1 MKKILS
7 FILCLCTVI
16 SLCAC
21 SREKADTTQLEN
33 ADHSDSYIT
42 ENNNKTEKTDNA
54 SAEPSTEVS
63 STVVHEIA
71 DAPLSKEVFADN
83 FSAEILTEISQN
95 VNAIIA
101 HISRR
106 KKLADP
112 SQITDD
118 DLEAYKNSK
127 RYKMLIAL
135 DVAFVKPAYYIV
147 SQSSEDGLFE
157 RILCMALS
165 DVTGIEK
172 KDGTSTKQYLK
183 VYNNRVLSYVKLFN
197 KIVAVES
204 WTEEKKLTQI
214 KKLGIFAVGQLIDA
228 MNRGIISQEGAID
241 CIAEIVMKRKG
252 NDPRIDFAA
261 WKADNEVNYRNILDT
276 MA

>member
-7 FILCLCTVI
+7 FILCLCTVV

-33 ADHSDSYIT
+33 ADRSDSYIT
-42 ENNNKTEKTDNA
+42 ESNSKNEKTDNT
-54 SAEPSTEVS
+54 SAESPTEVS

-71 DAPLSKEVFADN
+71 DIPLSKEVFADN
-83 FSAEILTEISQN
+83 FSSEILTEISQN

-101 HISRR
+101 HIAR
-106 KKLADP
+106 KENLADP
-112 SQITDD
+112 SQITDEQ
-118 DLEAYKNSK
+118 LEKYKSTR
-127 RYKMLIAL
+127 RYKLLLKL

-147 SQSSEDGLFE
+147 SQGSEDGLFE

-172 KDGTSTKQYLK
+172 KNGTSTKQYLG
-183 VYNNRVLSYVKLFN
+183 VYNNRVLSYVRLFN

-204 WTEEKKLTQI
+204 WTEERKLTQI
-214 KKLGIFAVGQLIDA
+214 KKLEIFAVGQLIDA

-241 CIAEIVMKRKG
+241 CIAEIVTKRNG
-252 NDPRIDFAA
+252 EDPRIDFAA
-261 WKADNEVNYRNILDT
+261 WKANNEVNYRNILDT

>member
-7 FILCLCTVI
+7 FILCLCTVV

-33 ADHSDSYIT
+33 ANRSDSYIT
-42 ENNNKTEKTDNA
+42 ESNSKTEKTDNT
-54 SAEPSTEVS
+54 SAESPNEVS

-71 DAPLSKEVFADN
+71 DIPLSKEVFADN
-83 FSAEILTEISQN
+83 FSSEILTEISQN

-101 HISRR
+101 HISR
-106 KKLADP
+106 KENLADP
-112 SQITDD
+112 SQITDEQ
-118 DLEAYKNSK
+118 LEKYKSTR
-127 RYKMLIAL
+127 RYKLLLKL

-147 SQSSEDGLFE
+147 SQSSKNGLFE

-165 DVTGIEK
+165 EITGIEK
-172 KDGTSTKQYLK
+172 KNGTSTKQYPG
-183 VYNNRVLSYVKLFN
+183 VYNNRVLSYVRLFN

-204 WTEEKKLTQI
+204 WTEERKLTQI

-241 CIAEIVMKRKG
+241 CIAEIVTKRNG
-252 NDPRIDFAA
+252 EDPRIDFAA
-261 WKADNEVNYRNILDT
+261 WKANNEVNYRNILDT